1 MTVAHSF
8 NMVTGSGL
16 IMQLLML
23 LPFYPK
29 RPTSSPK
36 INKSY
41 FFLKKIILNYRSS
54 STADNM
60 DRSRHNFDI
69 NISMRWQSME

>member
-16 IMQLLML
+16 IMQLSML

-41 FFLKKIILNYRSS
+41 FFKENY
-54 STADNM
+54 T
-60 DRSRHNFDI
+60 
-69 NISMRWQSME
+69 